1 MANLRKVI
9 YINEE
14 DYSTL
19 INGDSLVIDGTTYT
33 YEENAL
39 YVIKNAGPPEYAETA
54 GYATNAGTSQV
65 ALADANGNSITA
77 TYEKKPLIIE
87 VQDDE
92 LPSEDAFDD
101 ITEALQ
107 NGRIVY
113 LQLYRAI
120 ADENTLYLRLTNDG
134 LNEDGYYHFSG
145 YCEGSLVDYAIGPQR
160 DWEFNFNTPVSITGT
175 ETITGNKTFTG
186 TVSLGS
192 NATATTPAA
201 TDNDTSVATTA
212 FVKTVVANS
221 INELPSPMIFKGSLG
236 TGGTITS
243 LPAATT
249 SNEGYTYK
257 VITNGTYGGQSA
269 KIGDTFI
276 SDGSNWIYIPS
287 GDEPSGTVTNVKIQ
301 ATSPIAIDD
310 SSAITTSGTR
320 TISHNDSGVTA
331 GTYKSVTVDTKGH
344 VTAGTNPTTLAGYG
358 ITDAKIQ
365 NGVIT
370 LGSNTITPLTSF
382 TEIDPTV
389 QSWAKNTI
397 DFLNSGEEPSSG
409 TKLIFD
415 SSTFKNSTTRT
426 NILISLKTDGNS
438 IINGVLDETSDTY
451 PWNNSSLHVLATNR
465 FLQPIIDAKAPS
477 QSPALTGTPTAPT
490 AAAGTNTTQIA
501 TTAFVQTA
509 INNKTHYWANLQT
522 TSAANYIAEPEVKSV
537 KINGSSTNSASTE
550 NAVIQYD
557 TTNKCIKF
565 VFN

>member
-65 ALADANGNSITA
+65 AVTDASGNNIAA

-87 VQDDE
+87 IEYGDTSVQ
-92 LPSEDAFDD
+92 SGTYNN
-101 ITEALQ
+101 IKT
-107 NGRIVY
+107 
-113 LQLYRAI
+113 AI
-120 ADENTLYLRLTNDG
+120 ADKRNIIIKYNDINEFYYLPLVYDGDLVGDPYEFCLLNQNTFCWISIHDNDT
-134 LNEDGYYHFSG
+134 LDYFKRSLASDNSVVHISG
-145 YCEGSLVDYAIGPQR
+145 S
-160 DWEFNFNTPVSITGT
+160 

-236 TGGTITS
+236 TGGTITA
-243 LPAATT
+243 LPTATT

-257 VITNGTYGGQSA
+257 VITDGTYGGQSA

-310 SSAITTSGTR
+310 STAITTSGTR

-331 GTYKSVTVDTKGH
+331 GTYKSVTVDAKGH
-344 VTAGTNPTTLAGYG
+344 VTGGTNPTTLAGYG
-358 ITDAKIQ
+358 ITDAINTSSTAQTKAGDLTAAKFIKSGGTSTQ
-365 NGVIT
+365 FLKADGSVDSTTYTPQTSAGANALLST
-370 LGSNTITPLTSF
+370 LPAWTA
-382 TEIDPTV
+382 DPTDTTQLIRKDIGNAASFGQV
-389 QSWAKNTI
+389 T
-397 DFLNSGEEPSSG
+397 FLTVWNYIKSKISSVLGIGGDSG
-409 TKLIFD
+409 I
-415 SSTFKNSTTRT
+415 
-426 NILISLKTDGNS
+426 
-438 IINGVLDETSDTY
+438 
-451 PWNNSSLHVLATNR
+451 
-465 FLQPIIDAKAPS
+465 
-477 QSPALTGTPTAPT
+477 PTAPT
-490 AAAGTNTTQIA
+490 AAVGTNTTQLA
-501 TTAFVQTA
+501 TTAFVQLA
-509 INNKTHYWANLQT
+509 VNGKGYWANLQT
-522 TSAANYIAEPEVKSV
+522 ASVANYITEPEVKSV
-537 KINGSSTNSASTE
+537 KINGSSTNAASTE